1 MLGKGGHG
9 GGHKKHSNGGVVGV
23 VRLFLSLI
31 ILCIMGVGLLL
42 AYRNFS
48 GVNPMTLSPS
58 QLVKSFLSADSAYA
72 LITNLLTFS
81 PTESLSKATGSG
93 TGNESPTS
101 GLSEDEITAPLSFK
115 FAIIA
120 DPHKDMNNLKKA
132 LEAAKREG
140 VKFVVGIGDLSDV
153 GTIDE
158 LRSSKEQFDMVGLPY
173 YITPGDHDL
182 WDARDKDKDADQN
195 FKEIF
200 GAPYQ
205 SFAYDSIRFLLV
217 YNSDNYEGLSE
228 LQLDWIETELKRLQ
242 KEDTK
247 KTIFVALATPLF
259 HPSSDHV
266 MGKVTPRLKNQ
277 ADHLIS
283 IFKKNGVEEVF
294 AADTH
299 YFTRY
304 VEPTMELKMT
314 TSGAVT
320 SDRNP
325 QTPRYV
331 LVEVYEN
338 GNYLVKETEVR

>member
-9 GGHKKHSNGGVVGV
+9 GSHKKHSNGGVVGV

-81 PTESLSKATGSG
+81 PTDSLSKATGSG
-93 TGNESPTS
+93 TENSTS
-101 GLSEDEITAPLSFK
+101 GSSEEEIIAPLSFK

-120 DPHKDMNNLKKA
+120 DPHKDMNNLKKS

-158 LRSSKEQFDMVGLPY
+158 LRSSKEQFDIAGLPY

-182 WDARDKDKDADQN
+182 WDSRDKGKDADQN

-205 SFAYDSIRFLLV
+205 SFAYDSVRFLLV
-217 YNSDNYEGLSE
+217 YNSDNYDGLSE

-242 KEDTK
+242 KEATK
-247 KTIFVALATPLF
+247 KTVFVALATPLF

-314 TSGAVT
+314 TLGAVT

-338 GNYLVKETEVR
+338 GSYKVKETPLQ